1 MPENSNNKAII
12 LFDGVCNFCNSSIN
26 FVIRHD
32 KKNYF
37 LFATL
42 QSEKGREL
50 LKKLNVDNTQTDSV
64 VLIENSKV
72 YIKSTAALRISKHL
86 NRLYPLFYGCII
98 IPPFIRN
105 AVYDYVARNRYKWFG
120 KSDVCMVPGEDI
132 RSRFLTE

>member
-37 LFATL
+37 LFATF

-120 KSDVCMVPGEDI
+120 KKEICMVPTNEI
-132 RSRFLTE
+132 KEKFIS